1 MKFYK
6 KSNFKFWQGYIGISV
21 FVIFNTIAMI
31 FYPGGTYLDSS
42 TEGYHFFYNFFS
54 NLGEWTA
61 RNGEINTFSASLF
74 NSSLIIFAISYF
86 SFFIS
91 FLSLQV
97 KYINSKWL
105 RLFLVASIFVSI
117 SSFIFISVFSAEET
131 SKFWHLVFVKM
142 AFRTLFIHAV
152 LQTYIVIKIPKF
164 DQFISFATLGFTI
177 LLFLFLIIMDF
188 GPSALGSRE
197 GLFIQVTAQKTIVA
211 GILIYFFFQI
221 RTALRLSKDV
231 SF

>member
-1 MKFYK
+1 MK
-6 KSNFKFWQGYIGISV
+6 KSNFMFWQGYAGISI
-21 FVIFNTIAMI
+21 FVILNSIAML

-42 TEGYHFFYNFFS
+42 TEGYQFFYNFLS

-74 NSSLIIFAISYF
+74 NSSLIIFSLSYF

-91 FLSLQV
+91 FLKLEV

-105 RLFLVASIFVSI
+105 RYLLIASISVSI
-117 SSFIFISVFSAEET
+117 TSFIFISVFSAEDT

-152 LQTYIVIKIPKF
+152 LQTYIVIKISIF
-164 DQFISFATLGFTI
+164 DKFISFATLGFTI
-177 LLFLFLIIMDF
+177 LLFLFLLVMDF
-188 GPSALGSRE
+188 GPSAHASQE
-197 GLFIQVTAQKTIVA
+197 GLFIQVTAQKLIVTA
-211 GILIYFFFQI
+211 IMIYFFFQI
-221 RTALRLSKDV
+221 RTALRLSKE
-231 SF
+231 

>member
-1 MKFYK
+1 MK
-6 KSNFKFWQGYIGISV
+6 KSNFKFWQGYLGISV
-21 FVIFNTIAMI
+21 FVIFNTIAMLL
-31 FYPGGTYLDSS
+31 YPGGTYLDSS

-74 NSSLIIFAISYF
+74 NSSLIIFSLSYF
-86 SFFIS
+86 LFFIS
-91 FLSLQV
+91 FLKLEV
-97 KYINSKWL
+97 KYIDSKWL
-105 RLFLVASIFVSI
+105 RFFLVASISVSI
-117 SSFIFISVFSAEET
+117 LSFIFISVFSAEET

-177 LLFLFLIIMDF
+177 LLFLFLIVMDF
-188 GPSALGSRE
+188 GPSAHGSKE
-197 GLFIQVTAQKTIVA
+197 GLFVQVTAQKTIVA
-211 GILIYFFFQI
+211 GIMIYFFFQI
-221 RTALRLSKDV
+221 RTALLLSK
-231 SF
+231 

>member
-1 MKFYK
+1 ML
-6 KSNFKFWQGYIGISV
+6 
-21 FVIFNTIAMI
+21 

-105 RLFLVASIFVSI
+105 RLFLVASISVSI

-131 SKFWHLVFVKM
+131 TKFWHLVFVKM

-164 DQFISFATLGFTI
+164 DQFISFTTLGFTI
-177 LLFLFLIIMDF
+177 LLFLFLIVMDF
-188 GPSALGSRE
+188 GPSAHGSQQ

-211 GILIYFFFQI
+211 GIMIYFFFQI
-221 RTALRLSKDV
+221 RTALLLSKDV
-231 SF
+231 GF

>member
-1 MKFYK
+1 MK
-6 KSNFKFWQGYIGISV
+6 KSNFKFWQGYLGISI
-21 FVIFNTIAMI
+21 FVIFNTIAML

-61 RNGEINTFSASLF
+61 RNGEINTLSAALF

-91 FLSLQV
+91 FLKLEV
-97 KYINSKWL
+97 KFINSKWL
-105 RLFLVASIFVSI
+105 RFFLVASISVSI

-177 LLFLFLIIMDF
+177 LLFLFLIVMDF
-188 GPSALGSRE
+188 GPSAHGSQE
-197 GLFIQVTAQKTIVA
+197 GLFVQVTAQKTIVA
-211 GILIYFFFQI
+211 GIMIYFFFQI
-221 RTALRLSKDV
+221 RTALRLSKE
-231 SF
+231 

>member
-1 MKFYK
+1 MK
-6 KSNFKFWQGYIGISV
+6 KSNFMFWQGYAGISI
-21 FVIFNTIAMI
+21 FVILNSIAML

-42 TEGYHFFYNFFS
+42 TEGYQFFYNFLS

-74 NSSLIIFAISYF
+74 NSSLIIFSLSYF

-91 FLSLQV
+91 FLKLEV

-105 RLFLVASIFVSI
+105 RYLLIASISVSI
-117 SSFIFISVFSAEET
+117 TSFIFISVFSAEDT

-152 LQTYIVIKIPKF
+152 LQTYIVIKISIF
-164 DQFISFATLGFTI
+164 DKFISFATLGFTI
-177 LLFLFLIIMDF
+177 LLFLFLIVMDF
-188 GPSALGSRE
+188 GPSAHGSQE
-197 GLFIQVTAQKTIVA
+197 GLFIQVTAQKLIVTA
-211 GILIYFFFQI
+211 IMIYFFFQI
-221 RTALRLSKDV
+221 RTALRLSKE
-231 SF
+231 

>member
-1 MKFYK
+1 MK
-6 KSNFKFWQGYIGISV
+6 KSNFKFWQGYLGISV

-31 FYPGGTYLDSS
+31 FYPGGTYLNPGTD
-42 TEGYHFFYNFFS
+42 GYHFFYNFFS

-74 NSSLIIFAISYF
+74 NSSLIIFSLSYF

-91 FLSLQV
+91 FLKLEV

-105 RLFLVASIFVSI
+105 VYLLIASISI
-117 SSFIFISVFSAEET
+117 SILSFIFISVFSAEET

-152 LQTYIVIKIPKF
+152 LQTYTVIKIPKF

-177 LLFLFLIIMDF
+177 LLFLFLIVMDF
-188 GPSALGSRE
+188 GPSAHGSQE
-197 GLFIQVTAQKTIVA
+197 GLFVQVTAQKTIVA
-211 GILIYFFFQI
+211 GIIIYFFFQI
-221 RTALRLSKDV
+221 RSALRLSKE
-231 SF
+231 

>member
-1 MKFYK
+1 MK
-6 KSNFKFWQGYIGISV
+6 KSNFMFWQGYLGISV
-21 FVIFNTIAMI
+21 FVIFNSIAML

-42 TEGYHFFYNFFS
+42 TEGYQFFYNFFS

-74 NSSLIIFAISYF
+74 NSSLIIFSISYF

-91 FLSLQV
+91 FLKLEV

-105 RLFLVASIFVSI
+105 RYLLIASISVSI
-117 SSFIFISVFSAEET
+117 TSFIFISVFSAEDT

-152 LQTYIVIKIPKF
+152 LQTYIVIKISIF
-164 DQFISFATLGFTI
+164 DKFISFATLGFTI
-177 LLFLFLIIMDF
+177 LLFLFLLVMDF
-188 GPSALGSRE
+188 GPSAHGSQE
-197 GLFIQVTAQKTIVA
+197 GLFIQVTAQKLIVTA
-211 GILIYFFFQI
+211 IMIYFFFQI
-221 RTALRLSKDV
+221 RTALRLSKE
-231 SF
+231 

>member
-91 FLSLQV
+91 FLSLEV
-97 KYINSKWL
+97 KYINSEWL
-105 RLFLVASIFVSI
+105 RFFLVASISVSI
-117 SSFIFISVFSAEET
+117 CSFIFISVFSAEET
-131 SKFWHLVFVKM
+131 SKFWHIVFVKM

-188 GPSALGSRE
+188 GPSALGSQE

>member
-1 MKFYK
+1 MK
-6 KSNFKFWQGYIGISV
+6 KSNFMFWQGYLGILV
-21 FVIFNTIAMI
+21 FVIFNTIAML

-42 TEGYHFFYNFFS
+42 TEGYQFFYNFLS

-61 RNGEINTFSASLF
+61 RNGEINTVSAFLF
-74 NSSLIIFAISYF
+74 NSSLIIFALSYF

-91 FLSLQV
+91 FLNLEI

-105 RLFLVASIFVSI
+105 SFFLVASISI
-117 SSFIFISVFSAEET
+117 SILSFIFISVYSAEET

-152 LQTYIVIKIPKF
+152 LQTYIVIKTPKF

-188 GPSALGSRE
+188 GPSAHGSQE

-211 GILIYFFFQI
+211 GIMIYFFFQI
-221 RTALRLSKDV
+221 RTALRLS
-231 SF
+231 

>member
-1 MKFYK
+1 
-6 KSNFKFWQGYIGISV
+6 
-21 FVIFNTIAMI
+21 MI

-91 FLSLQV
+91 FLSLEV

-105 RLFLVASIFVSI
+105 RFFLVASISVSI
-117 SSFIFISVFSAEET
+117 CSFIFISVFSAEET
-131 SKFWHLVFVKM
+131 SKFWHLVFVKI

-152 LQTYIVIKIPKF
+152 LQSYIVIKIPKF

-188 GPSALGSRE
+188 GPSALGSQE
-197 GLFIQVTAQKTIVA
+197 GLFIQVTAQKMIVA

>member
-1 MKFYK
+1 MK
-6 KSNFKFWQGYIGISV
+6 KSNFKFWQGYLGISI
-21 FVIFNTIAMI
+21 FVIFNTIAML

-61 RNGEINTFSASLF
+61 RNGEINTLSAALF

-91 FLSLQV
+91 FLSLEV
-97 KYINSKWL
+97 KFINSKWL
-105 RLFLVASIFVSI
+105 RFFLVASISVSI

-177 LLFLFLIIMDF
+177 LLFLFLIVMDF
-188 GPSALGSRE
+188 GPSAHGSQE
-197 GLFIQVTAQKTIVA
+197 GLFVQVTAQKTIVA
-211 GILIYFFFQI
+211 GIMIYFFFQI
-221 RTALRLSKDV
+221 RTALRLSKE
-231 SF
+231 

>member
-1 MKFYK
+1 MK
-6 KSNFKFWQGYIGISV
+6 KSNFKFWQGYFGISV
-21 FVIFNTIAMI
+21 FVIFNTIAMLL
-31 FYPGGTYLDSS
+31 YPGGTYLDSR

-74 NSSLIIFAISYF
+74 NSSLIIFSLSYF
-86 SFFIS
+86 LFFIS
-91 FLSLQV
+91 FLKLEV
-97 KYINSKWL
+97 KYIDSKWL
-105 RLFLVASIFVSI
+105 RFFLVASISVSI
-117 SSFIFISVFSAEET
+117 LSFIFISVFSAEET

-177 LLFLFLIIMDF
+177 LLFLFLIVMDF
-188 GPSALGSRE
+188 GPSAHGSQE
-197 GLFIQVTAQKTIVA
+197 GLFVQVTAQKTIVA
-211 GILIYFFFQI
+211 GIMIYFFFQI
-221 RTALRLSKDV
+221 RTALLLSK
-231 SF
+231 

>member
-1 MKFYK
+1 MK
-6 KSNFKFWQGYIGISV
+6 KSNFKFWQGYLGISI
-21 FVIFNTIAMI
+21 FVIFNTIAML

-61 RNGEINTFSASLF
+61 RNGEINTFSAALF

-91 FLSLQV
+91 FLSLEV

-105 RLFLVASIFVSI
+105 RFFLVASISVSI
-117 SSFIFISVFSAEET
+117 LSFIFISVFSAEET

-177 LLFLFLIIMDF
+177 LLFLFLIVMDF
-188 GPSALGSRE
+188 GPSAHGSQE
-197 GLFIQVTAQKTIVA
+197 GLFVQVTAQKTIVA
-211 GILIYFFFQI
+211 GIMIYFFFQI
-221 RTALRLSKDV
+221 RTALRLSKE
-231 SF
+231 

>member
-1 MKFYK
+1 MK
-6 KSNFKFWQGYIGISV
+6 KSNFMFWQGYLGISV
-21 FVIFNTIAMI
+21 FVIFNSIAML

-42 TEGYHFFYNFFS
+42 TEGYQFFYNFLS

-74 NSSLIIFAISYF
+74 NSSLIIFSISYF

-91 FLSLQV
+91 FLKLEV

-105 RLFLVASIFVSI
+105 RYLLIASISVSI
-117 SSFIFISVFSAEET
+117 TSFIFISVFSAEDT

-152 LQTYIVIKIPKF
+152 LQTYIVIKISIF
-164 DQFISFATLGFTI
+164 DKFISFATLGFTI
-177 LLFLFLIIMDF
+177 LLFLFLLVMDF
-188 GPSALGSRE
+188 GPSAHGSQE
-197 GLFIQVTAQKTIVA
+197 GLFIQVTAQKLIVTA
-211 GILIYFFFQI
+211 IMIYFFFQI
-221 RTALRLSKDV
+221 RTALRLSKE
-231 SF
+231 

>member
-1 MKFYK
+1 MK
-6 KSNFKFWQGYIGISV
+6 KSNFKFWQGYLGISV
-21 FVIFNTIAMI
+21 FVIFNTIAMLL
-31 FYPGGTYLDSS
+31 YPGGTYLDSS

-74 NSSLIIFAISYF
+74 NSSLIIFSLSYF
-86 SFFIS
+86 LFFIS
-91 FLSLQV
+91 FLKLEV
-97 KYINSKWL
+97 KYIDSKWL
-105 RLFLVASIFVSI
+105 RFFLVASISVSI
-117 SSFIFISVFSAEET
+117 LSFIFISVFSAEET

-177 LLFLFLIIMDF
+177 LLFLFLIVMDF
-188 GPSALGSRE
+188 GPSAHGSPE
-197 GLFIQVTAQKTIVA
+197 GLFVQVTAQKTIVA
-211 GILIYFFFQI
+211 GIMIYFFFQI
-221 RTALRLSKDV
+221 RTALLLSK
-231 SF
+231 

>member
-1 MKFYK
+1 MK
-6 KSNFKFWQGYIGISV
+6 KSNFKFWQGYLGISI
-21 FVIFNTIAMI
+21 FVIFNTIAML

-61 RNGEINTFSASLF
+61 RNGEINTFSAALF

-91 FLSLQV
+91 FLSLEV
-97 KYINSKWL
+97 KFINSKWL
-105 RLFLVASIFVSI
+105 RFFLVASISVSI

-152 LQTYIVIKIPKF
+152 LQTYIVIKITKF
-164 DQFISFATLGFTI
+164 VQFISFATLGFTI
-177 LLFLFLIIMDF
+177 LLFLFLIVMDF
-188 GPSALGSRE
+188 GPSAHGSQE
-197 GLFIQVTAQKTIVA
+197 GLFVQVTAQKTIVA
-211 GILIYFFFQI
+211 GIMIYFFFQI
-221 RTALRLSKDV
+221 RTALRLSKE
-231 SF
+231 

>member
-1 MKFYK
+1 MK
-6 KSNFKFWQGYIGISV
+6 KSNFKFWQGYLGISI
-21 FVIFNTIAMI
+21 FVIFNTIAML

-61 RNGEINTFSASLF
+61 RNGEINTFSAALF

-91 FLSLQV
+91 FLKLEV
-97 KYINSKWL
+97 KFINSKWL
-105 RLFLVASIFVSI
+105 RFFLVASISVSI

-177 LLFLFLIIMDF
+177 LLFLFLIVMDF
-188 GPSALGSRE
+188 GPSAHGSQE
-197 GLFIQVTAQKTIVA
+197 GLFVQVTAQKTIVA
-211 GILIYFFFQI
+211 GIMIYFFFQI
-221 RTALRLSKDV
+221 RTALRLSKE
-231 SF
+231 

>member
-42 TEGYHFFYNFFS
+42 TEGYQFFYNFFS

-91 FLSLQV
+91 FLSLEV

-105 RLFLVASIFVSI
+105 RFFLVASISVSI
-117 SSFIFISVFSAEET
+117 CSFIFISVFSAEET
-131 SKFWHLVFVKM
+131 SKFWHLVFVKI

-152 LQTYIVIKIPKF
+152 LQSYIVIKIPKF

-188 GPSALGSRE
+188 GPSALGNQE
-197 GLFIQVTAQKTIVA
+197 GLFIQVTAQKMIVA